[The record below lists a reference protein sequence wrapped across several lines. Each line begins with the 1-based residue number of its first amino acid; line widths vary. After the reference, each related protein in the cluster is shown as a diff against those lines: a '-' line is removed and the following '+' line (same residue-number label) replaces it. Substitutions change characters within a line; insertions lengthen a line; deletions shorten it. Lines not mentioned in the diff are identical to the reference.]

1 MLTREELRTY
11 DQETF
16 RTEAS
21 ELLAVAAPC
30 KTLSEARDALL
41 EAVNKMYA
49 RTIRGDVSAH
59 TVVRVRDCARAL
71 CSIFRERSDKLGGF
85 SATQA
90 FWDLARGVPRD
101 DLQPAFYAEL
111 IHWVHGLRGLA
122 PFHFI
127 GDSTAH
133 DGLSGRKAA
142 VARSGELDRLW
153 GRIEGKMSRY
163 ADGLAPEVRV
173 RREQNRQRVL
183 DVLGGSQAD
192 WDDWHWHT
200 AHVITDAGVLGRITE
215 LSDTEQASIAAARSA
230 GLPFGLTPYYASL
243 LDREPGG
250 SDRAIRAQVI
260 PPADYVEFMSRKRD
274 HRKAC
279 DFMRESDTS
288 PVDRVTRRY
297 PAIVIL
303 KPYNSCPQICVYCQ
317 RNWEI
322 NQPMAPGAMAA
333 DDELDAAIRWIDEH
347 PAVKEVLITGGDP
360 LVMDDEHVE
369 RLLTKLAA
377 IKHVDLIRIGTR
389 TPVTLPMRIT
399 ERLAAML
406 GSFRELGRR
415 DLAIVTHVEHPY
427 EITLDMARAAD
438 RLRRA
443 GLSVYNQQVFT
454 FYVSRR
460 FESAKLRMLLRRVGI
475 EPYYTFVPKGKEET
489 ASYRVPIA
497 RILQEQKEEAR
508 LLPGLRRTD
517 SPVYNIPGLGK
528 NYLRAA
534 QHRDLLTVLPSGS
547 RVYGF
552 HPWEKNIVNCRMHT
566 AVDVPILDY
575 LGRLADIGEHAEDY
589 ESIWYYF

>member
-1 MLTREELRTY
+1 
-11 DQETF
+11 
-16 RTEAS
+16 
-21 ELLAVAAPC
+21 
-30 KTLSEARDALL
+30 
-41 EAVNKMYA
+41 
-49 RTIRGDVSAH
+49 
-59 TVVRVRDCARAL
+59 
-71 CSIFRERSDKLGGF
+71 
-85 SATQA
+85 
-90 FWDLARGVPRD
+90 
-101 DLQPAFYAEL
+101 
-111 IHWVHGLRGLA
+111 
-122 PFHFI
+122 
-127 GDSTAH
+127 
-133 DGLSGRKAA
+133 
-142 VARSGELDRLW
+142 
-153 GRIEGKMSRY
+153 
-163 ADGLAPEVRV
+163 
-173 RREQNRQRVL
+173 
-183 DVLGGSQAD
+183 
-192 WDDWHWHT
+192 
-200 AHVITDAGVLGRITE
+200 
-215 LSDTEQASIAAARSA
+215 
-230 GLPFGLTPYYASL
+230 
-243 LDREPGG
+243 
-250 SDRAIRAQVI
+250 
-260 PPADYVEFMSRKRD
+260 
-274 HRKAC
+274 
-279 DFMRESDTS
+279 
-288 PVDRVTRRY
+288 
-297 PAIVIL
+297 
-303 KPYNSCPQICVYCQ
+303 
-317 RNWEI
+317 
-322 NQPMAPGAMAA
+322 
-333 DDELDAAIRWIDEH
+333 
-347 PAVKEVLITGGDP
+347 
-360 LVMDDEHVE
+360 
-369 RLLTKLAA
+369 
-377 IKHVDLIRIGTR
+377 
-389 TPVTLPMRIT
+389 MRIT